1 MDTFTRLTGRH
12 YHLFDYA
19 GAPDTERVIVVIGSG
34 AETVQATVDHL
45 IERGEKVGVVKVRLF
60 RPFSVEHFLHML
72 PPTVK
77 VIATLDGTKEP
88 GGVGEPLNLDV
99 TATDFAL
106 TSGVH
111 TAQDVLKAMMA
122 GANVTMMTSTLLTNG
137 IGRLMHILNDLQ
149 EWMEEHEYA
158 SIGQMRG
165 SMSQQAVA
173 DPAAF
178 ERANYMRALS
188 SSIGRYGPAIQSLAQ
203 RPWQNMLRVSKHSR
217 CI

>member
-1 MDTFTRLTGRH
+1 MEYKLSQSQRYHNRSSGNHGEITILRESVNPYYQACPSIVQATMDTFTRLTGRH

-77 VIATLDGTKEP
+77 VIAALDRTKEP
-88 GGVGEPLNLDV
+88 GSVGEPLNLDV

-106 TSGVH
+106 TSGIH
-111 TAQDVLKAMMA
+111 TAQ
-122 GANVTMMTSTLLTNG
+122 
-137 IGRLMHILNDLQ
+137 
-149 EWMEEHEYA
+149 
-158 SIGQMRG
+158 
-165 SMSQQAVA
+165 
-173 DPAAF
+173 
-178 ERANYMRALS
+178 
-188 SSIGRYGPAIQSLAQ
+188 
-203 RPWQNMLRVSKHSR
+203 
-217 CI
+217 

>member
-77 VIATLDGTKEP
+77 VIATLDRTKEP
-88 GGVGEPLNLDV
+88 GSVGEPLNLDV

-106 TSGVH
+106 TSGIH

-122 GANVTMMTSTLLTNG
+122 GANVAMMTSTLLTNG
-137 IGRLMHILNDLQ
+137 VGRLMHILNDLQ
-149 EWMEEHEYA
+149 
-158 SIGQMRG
+158 R
-165 SMSQQAVA
+165 
-173 DPAAF
+173 P
-178 ERANYMRALS
+178 RTTK
-188 SSIGRYGPAIQSLAQ
+188 IGRAVGLLAPLSLRPRPPCRGEKPAHPRLQSPEYTAGAIRL
-203 RPWQNMLRVSKHSR
+203 L
-217 CI
+217 